1 MANAIKMKLFKG
13 GDVMCLYNEPMWA
26 IADMGLFFCMW
37 ALLLFMCHLVR
48 HVRDQLGEYLA
59 IRRALFLS
67 LGSLAF
73 TIIAEILQIDG
84 LCLGRSI
91 ITASVMVSTTS
102 FFVLQNYDALS
113 ASMKADGIGLFGM
126 GTSASK
132 PSDTMHQGKSTTPKG
147 HASQRSIERAI
158 NRVNSSN
165 DFDEMRLSEDFADI
179 GDINDMS
186 PESSPTHASI
196 AGKPADTTKLKQRRV
211 NKQENQDLFNKLT
224 LE

>member
-1 MANAIKMKLFKG
+1 MGSEVSFLGLRLHFGNQWSGQWLLLVLLCTPHWILYGVFFPMANAIKMKLFKG

-102 FFVLQNYDALS
+102 FFVLQNYDAL
-113 ASMKADGIGLFGM
+113 
-126 GTSASK
+126 
-132 PSDTMHQGKSTTPKG
+132 
-147 HASQRSIERAI
+147 
-158 NRVNSSN
+158 
-165 DFDEMRLSEDFADI
+165 
-179 GDINDMS
+179 
-186 PESSPTHASI
+186 
-196 AGKPADTTKLKQRRV
+196 
-211 NKQENQDLFNKLT
+211 
-224 LE
+224 